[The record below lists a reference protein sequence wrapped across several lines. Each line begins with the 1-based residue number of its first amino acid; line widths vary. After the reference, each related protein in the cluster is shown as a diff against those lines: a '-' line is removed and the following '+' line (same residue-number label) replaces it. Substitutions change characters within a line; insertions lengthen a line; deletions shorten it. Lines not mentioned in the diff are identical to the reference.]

1 MVGIVNKIKMSIPS
15 WVLKY
20 NYKLKMLPNVTEA
33 WILNPVHRILLAVDP
48 LITTKALLFR
58 GQNLK
63 IRIITGIEDRR
74 LIWGYKP

>member
-1 MVGIVNKIKMSIPS
+1 
-15 WVLKY
+15 
-20 NYKLKMLPNVTEA
+20 MLPNANYDKEA
-33 WILNPVHRILLAVDP
+33 WILNPVHWVLLAVDP

-74 LIWGYKP
+74 LI